1 MIRYLPILAAV
12 VALSACQTP
21 TNPIAVAAIGDATTL
36 AGVAAANNTTV
47 AQIVS
52 DGQLFCSGASGIF
65 AVLSGLTSPTSVV
78 GKAAPVVANVCKS
91 VDAIAVPVS
100 PPDAAAAVPVVVV
113 PGALA
118 KS

>member
-1 MIRYLPILAAV
+1 MIRHLPILAAL
-12 VALSACQTP
+12 ALAACQAP

-65 AVLSGLTSPTSVV
+65 AVLSGVKVPSSVI
-78 GKAAPVVANVCKS
+78 GQSSAVVANVCKS

-100 PPDAAAAVPVVVV
+100 PPAAAAAVPVAVV